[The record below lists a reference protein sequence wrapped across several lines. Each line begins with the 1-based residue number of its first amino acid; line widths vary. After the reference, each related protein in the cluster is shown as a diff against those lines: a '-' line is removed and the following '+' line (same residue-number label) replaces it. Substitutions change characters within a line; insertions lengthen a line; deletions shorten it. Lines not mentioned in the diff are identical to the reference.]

1 MKQTNIRYMK
11 QNSNYEQMLALCYE
25 LEGLLALSLERKET
39 TPDMVVG
46 MITEKA
52 KRLSAMASMSPVE
65 SVSADSDAEKEAA
78 AVQYEQAEDACMT
91 CQPEPEPVAAAQP
104 VNKPEPV
111 AKPAPMP
118 VAEPKRA
125 EVKEQAFAFTL
136 NDKFRFRRELFGGS
150 DADFADALQVA
161 EAMTSREEVED
172 YFFNDLCWNPANEDV
187 VAFMDIITARFA
199 K

>member
-1 MKQTNIRYMK
+1 MK

-65 SVSADSDAEKEAA
+65 SVFADSDAEKEAA

-91 CQPEPEPVAAAQP
+91 CQPEP
-104 VNKPEPV
+104 V

-118 VAEPKRA
+118 VAEPKRT

>member
-1 MKQTNIRYMK
+1 MK

-46 MITEKA
+46 MIAEKA
-52 KRLSAMASMSPVE
+52 KRLSVMASMRPVE
-65 SVSADSDAEKEAA
+65 AVADEADADADAEEEAA

-91 CQPEPEPVAAAQP
+91 CQPEPAPVATPQP
-104 VNKPEPV
+104 ADKPEPIE
-111 AKPAPMP
+111 KPAPMP

-125 EVKEQAFAFTL
+125 EVKEQGFVFTL

-187 VAFMDIITARFA
+187 MAFMDIITARFA

>member
-46 MITEKA
+46 MIAEKA
-52 KRLSAMASMSPVE
+52 KRLSVMASMSPVE
-65 SVSADSDAEKEAA
+65 SVSADTDAEEEAA
-78 AVQYEQAEDACMT
+78 AVQYEQAEDACMA
-91 CQPEPEPVAAAQP
+91 CQPEPEPVAAPQP
-104 VNKPEPV
+104 ADKPEPV
-111 AKPAPMP
+111 AKPAPMS
-118 VAEPKRA
+118 VGEPKRA
-125 EVKEQAFAFTL
+125 EAKEQAFAFTL

>member
-1 MKQTNIRYMK
+1 MK

-91 CQPEPEPVAAAQP
+91 CQPEPEPVAAA